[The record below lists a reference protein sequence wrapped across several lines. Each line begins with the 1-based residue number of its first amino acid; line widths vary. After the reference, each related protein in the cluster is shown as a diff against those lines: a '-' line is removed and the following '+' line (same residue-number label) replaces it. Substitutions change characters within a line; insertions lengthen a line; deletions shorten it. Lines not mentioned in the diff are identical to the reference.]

1 MIDRLA
7 RQISFFAPAAVMSAW
22 ATVMLHTIATGHI
35 NRLLSPMFRNYV
47 LTAAI
52 LLIVL
57 SALYVLL
64 YQPSPETAPALAPT
78 GRLRQF
84 GRWLVLLAPLI
95 AASILSPSALS
106 NTTAI
111 VRGLDSTAGVT
122 AMPSWNTASQDSA
135 KKALEADPNQPV
147 PVEVTDLITL
157 SRSPD
162 QIKAFEGRKIR
173 SVGLFVAQPGN
184 APKLVRWIMWCCAAD
199 AQPASVEL
207 SGDTSGNWK
216 DTQYVEVIGTAQFP
230 STLGHVV
237 PRIEVES
244 IKPTQE
250 PDEPYLSP

>member
-1 MIDRLA
+1 MIDRIA
-7 RQISFFAPAAVMSAW
+7 RQILFLAPAAVMSAW

-47 LTAAI
+47 LTAA
-52 LLIVL
+52 LLLFVL
-57 SALYVLL
+57 SVLYVLL
-64 YQPSPETAPALAPT
+64 YQPDSETAPALAPT

-84 GRWLVLLAPLI
+84 GRWLVLLVPVI

-106 NTTAI
+106 STTLNN
-111 VRGLDSTAGVT
+111 RSSTAGVT
-122 AMPSWNTASQDSA
+122 PMPTWNAASQQKGKEVLD
-135 KKALEADPNQPV
+135 ADPNQPV

-162 QIKAFEGRKIR
+162 QIKAFEGRKVR
-173 SVGLFVAQPGN
+173 TVGLLVNQPGN

-207 SGDTSGNWK
+207 GGTISGNWK
-216 DTQYVEVIGTAQFP
+216 DTQYLEVVGAARFP

-237 PRIEVES
+237 PRIDVES
-244 IKPTQE
+244 VKPTRE

>member
-1 MIDRLA
+1 MIA
-7 RQISFFAPAAVMSAW
+7 RQISFFAPTAVMSAW

-52 LLIVL
+52 LLLVL

-64 YQPSPETAPALAPT
+64 YQPGSETAPALAPT

-84 GRWLVLLAPLI
+84 GRWLVLLIPVI
-95 AASILSPSALS
+95 AASVLSPSALS
-106 NTTAI
+106 STTLNN
-111 VRGLDSTAGVT
+111 RSSTYGVT
-122 AMPSWNTASQDSA
+122 PMPSWNAASQKSA
-135 KKALEADPNQPV
+135 QEALAADPNQPV

-157 SRSPD
+157 SQSPA
-162 QIKAFEGRKIR
+162 QIKAFEGRKVR
-173 SVGLFVAQPGN
+173 TVGLFVTQPGN

-199 AQPASVEL
+199 ALPASVEL
-207 SGDTSGNWK
+207 GGNVSGNWK
-216 DTQYVEVIGTAQFP
+216 DTQYLEVIGTAQFP

-237 PRIEVES
+237 PRIDVES
-244 IKPTQE
+244 ITPTQE